1 MCHEMTVY
9 CLHVFAAYGQPSS
22 KKIRT
27 DQYKKIASTI
37 SDSWDGTGTLG
48 ANHFINQKACLG
60 FLPAWCREPATVEP
74 SSRVV
79 KFLNEKY
86 KLRRKLNRPE
96 LDRFLSTLSCRLEVA
111 FNTRFTERIVENVVC
126 KAFRS
131 LSTQDAKKA
140 QWCDT
145 LLPGQLLYQFDGDSI
160 LVHFSKGRGRRIG
173 RECYYESVP

>member
-1 MCHEMTVY
+1 
-9 CLHVFAAYGQPSS
+9 
-22 KKIRT
+22 
-27 DQYKKIASTI
+27 
-37 SDSWDGTGTLG
+37 
-48 ANHFINQKACLG
+48 
-60 FLPAWCREPATVEP
+60 VEP
-74 SSRVV
+74 SSRAVSSRAV
-79 KFLNEKY
+79 KFFNEKY

-111 FNTRFTERIVENVVC
+111 FVTRFTERIIENVLC

-160 LVHFSKGRGRRIG
+160 LVFLQAARQKNWKGMLL
-173 RECYYESVP
+173 